1 MRALFITCSD
11 FSDNIYGGVK
21 ASKRNYTVLREYVD
35 VDIYTIKKKSN
46 FKSAISLIHGYYPPI
61 NNEDYCNISK
71 MLEIT
76 KYDFVFYDG
85 SYFGRL
91 LKKIKKT
98 VNKSIV
104 FYHNCEKDYVQVRF
118 GEKNSLKKILYKLS
132 VIENERIATNYADYR
147 IVLSERDR
155 NRIKSLYSITPES
168 ILPLTLIDQY
178 QKKEKI
184 RKEKNC
190 LLFGPT
196 GNANEKAFSWF
207 VREVSPYLNCKTV
220 IAGKGF
226 EKYTKL
232 WNTDKVY
239 VVGTVDDIAQLY
251 ADATCV
257 AIPLL
262 SGAGMKIKT
271 AEAMMFGKYIFG
283 TDEAFSGF
291 SVDYE
296 GIGGLCNSAE
306 EFVWSINEFLKK
318 NSNDFNEYAR
328 RKYKKMYSIESSVKR
343 FSLMLNEFLNR

>member
-1 MRALFITCSD
+1 MKALFITCSD
-11 FSDNIYGGVK
+11 FFDNIYGGVK

-46 FKSAISLIHGYYPPI
+46 FKSAISLIQGYYPPI

-71 MLEIT
+71 MLKIT
-76 KYDFVFYDG
+76 RYDFVFYDG

-132 VIENERIATNYADYR
+132 VVENERIATNYADYR

-155 NRIKSLYSITPES
+155 NRIKSLYSITPEA

-184 RKEKNC
+184 RKDKNC
-190 LLFGPT
+190 LLFGPI
-196 GNANEKAFSWF
+196 GNANEEAFSWF
-207 VREVSPYLNCKTV
+207 IKKVSPYLKCKTI

-226 EKYTKL
+226 EKFSKF

-239 VVGTVDDIAQLY
+239 VIGTVDDISQLY

-262 SGAGMKIKT
+262 SGAGMKIKMV
-271 AEAMMFGKYIFG
+271 EAMMFGKYIFG
-283 TDEAFSGF
+283 TNEAFSGF
-291 SVDYE
+291 SVDYKK
-296 GIGGLCNSAE
+296 IGGLCNNTE
-306 EFVWSINEFLKK
+306 EFIFAINEFLDR
-318 NSNDFNEYAR
+318 NFENFNEYSR
-328 RKYKKMYSIESSVKR
+328 GEYKKSYNIESSVEKFR
-343 FSLMLNEFLNR
+343 KILYEFGN